1 MSNTNI
7 NGGPA
12 FPCDQIIARDA
23 NGHMQGVEVSGPGMT
38 LRDYFATHEP
48 LDPNNSIGKALA
60 EKLIGRRLPEKED
73 GFKDQYELALA
84 VAIFWAGAE
93 AAYRYLRADA
103 MLRAREGGAT

>member
-38 LRDYFATHEP
+38 LREYFAGQAISQIIATCANDTTHGMTKADYFA
-48 LDPNNSIGKALA
+48 
-60 EKLIGRRLPEKED
+60 GRA
-73 GFKDQYELALA
+73 YE
-84 VAIFWAGAE
+84 I
-93 AAYRYLRADA
+93 ADA
-103 MLRAREGGAT
+103 MLKARGDTP